1 MKKTNVTGMTL
12 EEMGSLMDS
21 IGQPKYRAAQ
31 LFNWI
36 YKRTVSTFNEMTNF
50 SKSLRQQ
57 LDNMAE
63 IGLMSVE
70 KQINSTDGQTTKF
83 LFKLNDGLC
92 VESVFMIEGKRRTVC
107 LSSQVGCA
115 LGCSFC
121 ATGKMGFQRNLSAG
135 EIIDQLLTIQRTLN
149 VEVTNIVIMGMGE
162 PFLNYDEVIKACDI
176 ISHDKGIAIGKRKIT
191 ISTCG
196 IVPAIKRFADE
207 GQRYKL
213 AISLNAA
220 DDEIRSQFIP
230 TNKKYPLNELI
241 NAAKYYA
248 ARSRHRITF
257 EYVIIDGLNDGI
269 DDALKLSKLIQD
281 LKCKINIIPY
291 NSIDKKQ
298 RPPSEETIH
307 AFIRPFLNMNVVIS
321 VRRSKGVDIGAACGQ
336 LYHDHKNQIKMK
348 GKFDANSIC

>member
-1 MKKTNVTGMTL
+1 MKKPNVTGMTL
-12 EEMGSLMDS
+12 EQMESLMES

-36 YKRTVSTFNEMTNF
+36 YKRAILSFDEMTNF
-50 SKSLRQQ
+50 AKSLRQQ
-57 LDNMAE
+57 LVDQAE
-63 IGLMSVE
+63 IGHISIT
-70 KQINSTDGQTTKF
+70 KQVTSTEGLTEKF
-83 LFKLNDGLC
+83 LFRLEDGLF

-135 EIIDQLLTIQRTLN
+135 EIVDQLLAIQRTLK
-149 VEVTNIVIMGMGE
+149 VETTNIVIMGMGE
-162 PFLNYDEVIKACDI
+162 PFLNYDEVIKACEI

-191 ISTCG
+191 ISTSG
-196 IVPAIKRFADE
+196 IVPAIKRFSDE

-220 DDEIRSQFIP
+220 DDEMRTKVMPI
-230 TNKKYPLNELI
+230 NKKYPLNELI
-241 NAAKYYA
+241 NAARYYA
-248 ARSRHRITF
+248 AKSRHRITF
-257 EYVIIDGLNDGI
+257 EYVMIDGLNDSI
-269 DDALKLSKLIQD
+269 NDALKLAKLISG

-291 NSIDKKQ
+291 NSIDQSQ
-298 RPPSEETIH
+298 RPPSEATIN

-336 LYHDHKNQIKMK
+336 LYHNQKKQIK
-348 GKFDANSIC
+348 S